1 MFRQVPMKEA
11 LVTASCIERER
22 VRERRA
28 KEVTKHIILEVLGVV
43 EYVAN

>member
-1 MFRQVPMKEA
+1 MKQA

-28 KEVTKHIILEVLGVV
+28 KEVKHITLEVLGVV